1 LAAFVYFYNYEE
13 ETRTKAGNPFNANAI
28 SLEHAAFIIV

>member
-13 ETRTKAGNPFNANAI
+13 ETRTKAANAI

>member
-13 ETRTKAGNPFNANAI
+13 KTRTKAGYSFNADAI
-28 SLEHAAFIIV
+28 SIESAIIAIV